1 MTNHESWPNPAT
13 CEVNDNKHIL
23 ILKKYLKIIQKR
35 YKNYYKACKGNNYNP
50 MNNCEC
56 LKQKRINRNLMI

>member
-23 ILKKYLKIIQKR
+23 ILKKYLKIIKKGTITIIKALIR
-35 YKNYYKACKGNNYNP
+35 EITTIPWIIVSAWNKNG
-50 MNNCEC
+50 
-56 LKQKRINRNLMI
+56 